1 MIRNIRTNFN
11 RMGVVEMSEI
21 TNEWVQTSKQS
32 IERSHACARKTC
44 QAKCPLAQRC
54 QGDPLKKRE
63 KTVFLASNR

>member
-1 MIRNIRTNFN
+1 
-11 RMGVVEMSEI
+11 MSEI

-54 QGDPLKKRE
+54 QGGIE
-63 KTVFLASNR
+63 KEKGQATLMEAYWIEKATQ